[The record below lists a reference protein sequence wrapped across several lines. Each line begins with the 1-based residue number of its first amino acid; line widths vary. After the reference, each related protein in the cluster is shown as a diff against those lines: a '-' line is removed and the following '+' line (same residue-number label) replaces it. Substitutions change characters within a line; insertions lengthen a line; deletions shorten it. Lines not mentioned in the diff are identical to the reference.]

1 MWLRKSNC
9 SKAGSWFCRHQ
20 LRQTISWPQMGYFL
34 LLWRSWLLIKK
45 KLNKKEF
52 FAFYLIELTESEHL
66 SKFSRQYEL
75 QSEDNGPKV
84 CVCVYVRCF
93 WVSLVYWVIYTFDS
107 TGEKQFFLGSFFSL
121 AFYYQSN
128 TLCTDLFF
136 IYLV

>member
-1 MWLRKSNC
+1 MSPPATPNNIVAANGIFSSFVTVLTVS
-9 SKAGSWFCRHQ
+9 
-20 LRQTISWPQMGYFL
+20 
-34 LLWRSWLLIKK
+34 KK

-93 WVSLVYWVIYTFDS
+93 
-107 TGEKQFFLGSFFSL
+107 E
-121 AFYYQSN
+121 
-128 TLCTDLFF
+128 
-136 IYLV
+136 